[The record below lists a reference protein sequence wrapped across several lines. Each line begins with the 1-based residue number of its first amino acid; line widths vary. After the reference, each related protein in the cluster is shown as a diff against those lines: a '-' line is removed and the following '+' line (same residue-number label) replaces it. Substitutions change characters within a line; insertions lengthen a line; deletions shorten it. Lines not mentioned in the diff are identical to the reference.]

1 MTDEDEFRISEE
13 ERDRLVADEVEDFPI
28 DNPKYTTY
36 LLNPAINLSQSNRP
50 HVVGQM
56 SDIVEEFREKHP
68 EGTFEDW
75 VEYYY
80 EEYDGKDRLEEAT
93 EMAYP
98 MVEKMR
104 DAFEQIDEEMTHN
117 YLRDLVLFKS
127 YEGFDIQE
135 AVLRKL
141 GELYD
146 EEITPATAEDES
158 KGIDGYIG
166 DQPVQVKP
174 ATYKDN
180 LQETI
185 DVPIVYYDENKSNKA
200 MRVDIS
206 ELNEVMDSN

>member
-1 MTDEDEFRISEE
+1 MTVSWRSDSVLST
-13 ERDRLVADEVEDFPI
+13 RLG
-28 DNPKYTTY
+28 
-36 LLNPAINLSQSNRP
+36 SN
-50 HVVGQM
+50 
-56 SDIVEEFREKHP
+56 
-68 EGTFEDW
+68 
-75 VEYYY
+75 
-80 EEYDGKDRLEEAT
+80 
-93 EMAYP
+93 
-98 MVEKMR
+98 
-104 DAFEQIDEEMTHN
+104 
-117 YLRDLVLFKS
+117 
-127 YEGFDIQE
+127 DIQE